1 MNCARLAAAPAGTP
15 TARSVGM
22 SIDPRDLERVTGGA
36 PLALPAPPA
45 RLALPPPYRPPAEGM
60 GFPKYSAGWW
70 DLVRKR
76 GLPG

>member
-1 MNCARLAAAPAGTP
+1 ML
-15 TARSVGM
+15 
-22 SIDPRDLERVTGGA
+22 IDLRDLERVTGGA
-36 PLALPAPPA
+36 PK
-45 RLALPPPYRPPAEGM
+45 ALPPPYRPPEEGM